1 MSTHGRKFR
10 RRSALLTGLAGRAL
24 WVTAV
29 VVALLWVSA
38 FFVLRSGRD
47 TTELPWSCAAL
58 ASDEAGSP
66 FAGALGVN
74 LDETELVEPALTRAL
89 ELLEQNGVRW
99 VRFTLPWDQLEPES
113 GVFDWSWSDRVFAAL
128 AQHPGIRP
136 LVVLDRSPEWAR
148 AETDKGNP
156 MAPPHE
162 RSGFGDFAA
171 AVAER
176 YRSQVRYY
184 QVWNEPNIAPH
195 WGARPADPADYLGL
209 LREAA
214 VQIRGADSDAVIVLA
229 GLAPTTEGGGANL
242 SDLSYLDALYGLNA
256 RPWFDIVAA
265 HPFGFSQLAAA
276 PAGASSLNFGRAS
289 LLHLL
294 MTRHGDFC
302 TPVWGTAYGWNSLPP
317 GFAGAASP
325 WGLVNEAEQADN
337 ARAAVEASA
346 RRDAWLGPLFW
357 AALCPDRP
365 ADDPWNGF
373 ALCAEGSDLS
383 SGAFVPRPAWPAL
396 LEAARQ
402 PAVLPPGDHRMNHP
416 ALHYQGNWRVTPD
429 AADPGKDG
437 DTLSFDFQGT
447 DLALRVQ
454 GGPYWAVYRVWLDGG
469 PANALPRD
477 ESGISYMVLHD
488 PLAEIRSIPVA
499 TGLPQGQHRVRM
511 EATGGWGQ
519 WALQGVS
526 IRDSA
531 PVAGW
536 PGWLLLGLAALGT
549 VFCGWLMASQ
559 RRATHAA
566 DTAPEKPSPVA
577 MGKQPGWLDR
587 VALRA
592 NGWLWLFAIGLLLV
606 LAVSPRLILDL
617 AAIAGLGL
625 LFLVR
630 PDLSL
635 PLIAASIPFW
645 FRPEHLLRWEF
656 SIFEILLWLAVAALL
671 ARWVLA
677 FLFHASRITFH
688 VRGLDWPVLAV
699 LALGLVS
706 ALFAGR
712 ANVAFRE
719 YRTVFLG
726 GVLFYWL
733 VTRVPRPA
741 GGRFSPWPL
750 LNGLIAGAAIASIAA
765 IGQLITGQGRVDVEG
780 VWRVRAFYGS
790 PNNLALML
798 DRIIPLALAIAAFGG
813 VAVPR
818 AGPSARAD
826 EKVTVGVEP
835 LGGLIAGPERSA
847 KASSPDQR
855 VIDFGAEGSL
865 TGNGPGRNTLRWL
878 YGLAALVMAM
888 ACVAT
893 FSKGALLL
901 GLPAGVGL
909 VLVAG
914 AWRARRRWPL
924 TLLGGLLAS
933 WLAGMALL
941 ARTPRFADLWNFT
954 TGTSFY
960 RLKLWQGALRMAL
973 DHPWLGVGPDNFLY
987 AYRTRYVLPSAWQEL
1002 SLSHPHN
1009 IVLDLWTRLGIPGLA
1024 VGIWAIASGA
1034 WRAWRL
1040 FNHPDPWIWPIA
1052 LGLLGGLAATVAHGL
1067 IDNSLFL
1074 VDLMAIFMLS
1084 LGLLQ
1089 RLATEPSG

>member
-1 MSTHGRKFR
+1 MSTHGRVFR
-10 RRSALLTGLAGRAL
+10 RSPALLAGWPL
-24 WVTAV
+24 WVMTA

-47 TTELPWSCAAL
+47 SAELPSTCAAV

-74 LDETELVEPALTRAL
+74 LDETELAEPALTRAL

-99 VRFTLPWDQLEPES
+99 IRFTLPWDWLEPER

-128 AQHPGIRP
+128 AEHPDIRP

-176 YRSQVRYY
+176 YGRQVRYY

-195 WGARPADPADYLGL
+195 WGVRPADPADYLGL

-265 HPFGFSQLAAA
+265 HPFGFSQPASA
-276 PAGASSLNFGRAS
+276 PAGANSLNFGRAS
-289 LLHLL
+289 LLHDVA
-294 MTRHGDFC
+294 TRHGDLC
-302 TPVWGTAYGWNSLPP
+302 TPVWGTSYGWSSLPP
-317 GFAGAASP
+317 GSAGAASP
-325 WGLVNEAEQADN
+325 WGQVSEAEQSDN

-365 ADDPWNGF
+365 TDDPWNGF
-373 ALCAEGSDLS
+373 ALCAADSDLS
-383 SGAFVPRPAWPAL
+383 SGAFVPRPAWAAL

-402 PAVLPPGDHRMNHP
+402 PAVLPPGDHRMSHP
-416 ALHYQGNWRVTPD
+416 ALRYEGDWRVTPD

-454 GGPYWAVYRVWLDGG
+454 GGPYWALYRVWVDGG

-477 ESGISYMVLHD
+477 ESGVSYVVLHD

-499 TGLPQGQHRVRM
+499 TGLPQGQHQVRM

-526 IRDSA
+526 VRNSA
-531 PVAGW
+531 PTARW

-549 VFCGWLMASQ
+549 AVLAWLMASR
-559 RRATHAA
+559 RRATRAA
-566 DTAPEKPSPVA
+566 DTAQEGTSHVA
-577 MGKQPGWLDR
+577 ATEQPGWLDR

-606 LAVSPRLILDL
+606 LAVSPWLILDL
-617 AAIAGLGL
+617 VAIAGLGL
-625 LFLVR
+625 LFLVH

-671 ARWVLA
+671 ARWAFA
-677 FLFHASRITFH
+677 FLRSTFKRSN
-688 VRGLDWPVLAV
+688 VPTPTGLDWPVLAV
-699 LALGLVS
+699 LVLGLFS
-706 ALFAGR
+706 ALFAER
-712 ANVAFRE
+712 ADVAFRE

-733 VTRVPRPA
+733 VTRVPAPA

-765 IGQLITGQGRVDVEG
+765 IGQLVTGQGRVDVEG

-798 DRIIPLALAIAAFGG
+798 DRVIPLALAIAAFGG
-813 VAVPR
+813 AAVPR
-818 AGPSARAD
+818 AGRGARAD

-835 LGGLIAGPERSA
+835 LGGLIAGRERPA
-847 KASSPDQR
+847 EASSSDQR
-855 VIDFGAEGSL
+855 VIDFRAEGSP
-865 TGNGPGRNTLRWL
+865 TGGGLVRNTLRWL
-878 YGLAALVMAM
+878 YGLAALVMAV
-888 ACVAT
+888 ASVAT

-901 GLPAGVGL
+901 GLPAGVGV
-909 VLVAG
+909 VLVVG
-914 AWRARRRWPL
+914 AWRSRRRWPL
-924 TLLGGLLAS
+924 ALLGGLVAS
-933 WLAGMALL
+933 WLAGIVLL
-941 ARTPRFADLWNFT
+941 ARTPRFADLWDFSA
-954 TGTSFY
+954 GTSFY

-1002 SLSHPHN
+1002 NLSHPHN

-1024 VGIWAIASGA
+1024 VGIWAIAAGA
-1034 WRAWRL
+1034 CRAWRL
-1040 FNHPDPWIWPIA
+1040 LKHPDPWIGSIA

-1089 RLATEPSG
+1089 RLPGDTSG